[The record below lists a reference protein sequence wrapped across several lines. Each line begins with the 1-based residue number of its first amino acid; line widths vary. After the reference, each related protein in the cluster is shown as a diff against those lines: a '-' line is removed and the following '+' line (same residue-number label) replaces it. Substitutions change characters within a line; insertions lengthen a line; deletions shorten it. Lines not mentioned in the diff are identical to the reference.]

1 MNAEQNN
8 AQGIYGPAGDRDA
21 SRAYLFLCLENGRY
35 AVSYDRTGANIPLV
49 DSMTGWKLIS
59 DFALGVK
66 EALPFPADPEP
77 ILAALRADGY
87 YVFAAGRSLARFG
100 DLA

>member
-35 AVSYDRTGANIPLV
+35 AVSYERTGGNIPIV
-49 DSMTGWKLIS
+49 DSVAGWKLIG

-66 EALPFPADPEP
+66 EALPILADPEP
-77 ILAALRADGY
+77 ILAALRGDGY
-87 YVFAAGRSLARFG
+87 YIFAAGRSPAPFG